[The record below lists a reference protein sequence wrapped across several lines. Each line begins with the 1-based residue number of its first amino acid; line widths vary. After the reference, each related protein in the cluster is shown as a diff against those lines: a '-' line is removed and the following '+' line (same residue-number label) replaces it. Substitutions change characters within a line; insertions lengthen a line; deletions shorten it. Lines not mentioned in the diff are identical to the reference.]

1 VVRLSR
7 LLAIVGG
14 LLAFASLSH
23 ATPIATVDLSGSD
36 FLESFVV
43 SNNSTAGESITTVI
57 YSLGTPG
64 DGIATWDTLTGG
76 GTASDFLSDPEWFQ
90 TLTWSGLSVAAG
102 STFSIPPFSLDIDR
116 IATLT
121 PLTIDQSNANVPGTL
136 VNASFTAIFDNG
148 ATLSAPLL
156 DQLWTED
163 QHLELNAIPEPGT
176 LLLLGLGLTGLRL
189 RRRRP

>member
-7 LLAIVGG
+7 FLAVVGG
-14 LLAFASLSH
+14 LLACASLAR

-36 FLESFVV
+36 FLQSFVV
-43 SNNSTAGESITTVI
+43 TNGSTAGESITTLI

-64 DGIATWDTLTGG
+64 DGIATWDTETGG
-76 GTASDFLSDPEWFQ
+76 GTASDFLSDPRWFQ
-90 TLTWSGLSVAAG
+90 TLTWSGLSVAAV
-102 STFSIPPFSLDIDR
+102 STFSIPPSSLDIDL

-121 PLTIDQSNANVPGTL
+121 PLTINQGNANIPRTL
-136 VNASFTAIFDNG
+136 VNATFTATFDNG

-163 QHLELNAIPEPGT
+163 QHLELNGVPEPGT
-176 LLLLGLGLTGLRL
+176 LLLLGVGLVGLRL
-189 RRRRP
+189 RRRRE